1 VQGFVAFGHSVG
13 GGMALHCAAE
23 FASDCEALITES
35 AQEFAEGRTLQ
46 RIRAAREQFR
56 DAGQV
61 ERLARHHGD
70 KARWVPDAWIESWLH
85 PGFASW
91 TLAEVL
97 SRVARPV
104 LALHGALDE
113 YGSTRHAELVGERC
127 GGPSRV
133 AILADTG
140 HVPHRERTASV
151 LELVT
156 GFLDE

>member
-1 VQGFVAFGHSVG
+1 MQGFVAFGHSVG
-13 GGMALHCAAE
+13 GGIALHCAAE

-35 AQEFAEGRTLQ
+35 AQVFAEDRTLEG
-46 RIRAAREQFR
+46 IRAAREQFG

-61 ERLARHHGD
+61 ERLARYHGD
-70 KARWVPDAWIESWLH
+70 KARWVLDAWIESWLR

-97 SRVARPV
+97 PRVTCPV

-113 YGSTRHAELVGERC
+113 YGSTRHAELVDERC

-140 HVPHRERTASV
+140 HVPHRERAETV
-151 LELVT
+151 LTLVT
-156 GFLDE
+156 DFLAG